1 MDHETIIKLC
11 QEGRLKNAVN
21 DFALGL
27 DGGFRKVIWK
37 NTSTRCSQ
45 HETHGLSKC
54 VKRLCLVFHVVFDT
68 FRQTVELSPFLKELK
83 HINFARWSKVPL

>member
-37 NTSTRCSQ
+37 TLPHDAHNMKHMAFRNVSKGCALCFMWCST
-45 HETHGLSKC
+45 HFD
-54 VKRLCLVFHVVFDT
+54 RLW
-68 FRQTVELSPFLKELK
+68 
-83 HINFARWSKVPL
+83 N